1 MKEGIRMF
9 DYLPPYQDPADASP
23 DVADALYN
31 FFKRVRFYS
40 ERHNANWTNRYCLL
54 LEVCDQL
61 EHILTQDEPL
71 CDSSLAEPPE
81 DFQTLFQLLT
91 YTICDEDFLFDE
103 VGLQMSPRWSEIFG
117 SKEKPFDTLEP
128 NETFPVFTL
137 TGCKSRAAAINSW
150 KITHENCQAFGFSMI
165 DLRNAYLT
173 ILDIRRKLKEHKTQ
187 EQNFPTESS
196 SCAEPIL
203 QKQLFAA
210 ITMFCKKYGI
220 PSDRIPCEKVKN
232 IYRIAQENYVI
243 RQLGPLFCFF
253 AIRSNHNIYTA
264 DEFYVDLKHNDSIFV
279 RKNPKRE
286 FQSSYEAYQEFA
298 LATEIWNTTVSLM
311 TTFGTLPDVTVQ
323 YQLNPHRLLAAI
335 QYQLQLNLPNEEV
348 IEAANMCDKA
358 WQTPSFKSELQ
369 QYNCKSCPDAIVLGE
384 ILNAFITIFRAQTRS
399 LSNDPAIHKA
409 RDLKQALHI
418 IYQYGLVNPKFVQD
432 EYSTVELPADIIN
445 NASAQADYNFSDQ
458 QYDAIQQAILH
469 QYGYE
474 YDLNRLAFW
483 LITLHTPFNHSL
495 TEFESMRKEFY
506 LQKTVFYICAN
517 LIHESFERFRE
528 YFGMQ
533 DAPLAVYNSD
543 LRKDIL
549 KLRTII
555 AQKLDLSMLHAF
567 FTDFYRFSE
576 FAETSHGI
584 GGYSFESST
593 TGSTGRRNAILAEY
607 VFQFCSKQ
615 QKINSL
621 SLKSFHYADHV
632 LKQAVLTEF
641 IGSAEQLVCERIFQ
655 ILQLVLLKLYPL

>member
-1 MKEGIRMF
+1 MF
-9 DYLPPYQDPADASP
+9 DYLPPYQDPANASP

-31 FFKRVRFYS
+31 FFKRVRLYS
-40 ERHNANWTNRYCLL
+40 TRYNVNWKNRYCLL

-61 EHILTQDEPL
+61 EHILTQDGTL
-71 CDSSLAEPPE
+71 CDPTLAEPPE

-103 VGLQMSPRWSEIFG
+103 AGLQMSPPWSEIFDTTER
-117 SKEKPFDTLEP
+117 SFDKLDS
-128 NETFPVFTL
+128 NETFSVCTL
-137 TGCKSRAAAINSW
+137 IGCKSRASAVNGW

-187 EQNFPTESS
+187 EQNFPTEPS
-196 SCAEPIL
+196 SCAEPFL
-203 QKQLFAA
+203 FKQLFAS

-232 IYRIAQENYVI
+232 IDRIARENYVI

-253 AIRSNHNIYTA
+253 AIRSNLNIYTA
-264 DEFYVDLKHNDSIFV
+264 DEFCVDLKRNDSAFA
-279 RKNPKRE
+279 RKNPKQE
-286 FQSSYEAYQEFA
+286 FQSSYKAYQEFA
-298 LATEIWNTTVSLM
+298 LATEIWNTTVSLI
-311 TTFGTLPDVTVQ
+311 TTLGALPDATVQ
-323 YQLNPHRLLAAI
+323 YQLNAHRLLAAI
-335 QYQLQLNLPNEEV
+335 QYQLQFNLLNEEV

-358 WQTPSFKSELQ
+358 WKTPSFKSELK

-418 IYQYGLVNPKFVQD
+418 IYQYGLVSPNVVQD
-432 EYSTVELPADIIN
+432 GYSAVELPTDITN
-445 NASAQADYNFSDQ
+445 NASGQTDYNFSDQ

-474 YDLNRLAFW
+474 YDLNQLAFW

-533 DAPLAVYNSD
+533 DTPLAVYNSN

-555 AQKLDLSMLHAF
+555 AQKLDRSMLHAF

-593 TGSTGRRNAILAEY
+593 TGSAGRRNAILAEY
-607 VFQFCSKQ
+607 VFQFCSEQ
-615 QKINSL
+615 QKINFPP
-621 SLKSFHYADHV
+621 LKSWCYADHI
-632 LKQAVLTEF
+632 LKQAILSEF
-641 IGSAEQLVCERIFQ
+641 IDSAEQLVCERIFQ

>member
-9 DYLPPYQDPADASP
+9 DFLPPYQNPANASP

-61 EHILTQDEPL
+61 EHILTQDGTL

-117 SKEKPFDTLEP
+117 SKEKPFDALDP

-137 TGCKSRAAAINSW
+137 TGCKSRASAVNGW

-187 EQNFPTESS
+187 EQNFPTEPS
-196 SCAEPIL
+196 SCAEPFL
-203 QKQLFAA
+203 FKQLFAS

-418 IYQYGLVNPKFVQD
+418 IYQYGLVNPNVIQD
-432 EYSTVELPADIIN
+432 GYSAVELPADIIN
-445 NASAQADYNFSDQ
+445 NASGQTDYNFSDQ

-474 YDLNRLAFW
+474 YDLNQLAFW

-506 LQKTVFYICAN
+506 LQETVFYICVN

-533 DAPLAVYNSD
+533 DAPLVVYNSD

-549 KLRTII
+549 KLRTIL
-555 AQKLDLSMLHAF
+555 AQKLDLSMLHTF
-567 FTDFYRFSE
+567 FTNFYHISE
-576 FAETSHGI
+576 FAETSHDT
-584 GGYSFESST
+584 GGYCFESST
-593 TGSTGRRNAILAEY
+593 IGSAGRRNAILAEY
-607 VFQFCSKQ
+607 VFQFCSEQ
-615 QKINSL
+615 QKISFP
-621 SLKSFHYADHV
+621 SLKSWYYADHI
-632 LKQAVLTEF
+632 LKQTILSEF
-641 IGSAEQLVCERIFQ
+641 IDSAEQLVCGRIFQ

>member
-1 MKEGIRMF
+1 MF
-9 DYLPPYQDPADASP
+9 DYLPPYQDPANASP

-54 LEVCDQL
+54 LEVCDKL
-61 EHILTQDEPL
+61 EHILTQDRTL
-71 CDSSLAEPPE
+71 CDPTLAEPPE

-103 VGLQMSPRWSEIFG
+103 AGLQMSPRWSEIFG
-117 SKEKPFDTLEP
+117 SKEKPFDTLDP
-128 NETFPVFTL
+128 NETFSVCTL
-137 TGCKSRAAAINSW
+137 TGYKSRASAVNGW

-187 EQNFPTESS
+187 EQNFPTEPS
-196 SCAEPIL
+196 SCAEPFL
-203 QKQLFAA
+203 FKQLFAS

-232 IYRIAQENYVI
+232 ICRIARENYVI

-253 AIRSNHNIYTA
+253 AIRSNLNIYTA
-264 DEFYVDLKHNDSIFV
+264 DEFCVDLKRNDSAFA
-279 RKNPKRE
+279 RKNPKQE
-286 FQSSYEAYQEFA
+286 FQSSYKAYQEFA

-335 QYQLQLNLPNEEV
+335 QYQLQFNLPNEEV

-358 WQTPSFKSELQ
+358 WKTPSFKSELK

-399 LSNDPAIHKA
+399 LSNDPAIHKV

-445 NASAQADYNFSDQ
+445 
-458 QYDAIQQAILH
+458 
-469 QYGYE
+469 GYV
-474 YDLNRLAFW
+474 
-483 LITLHTPFNHSL
+483 TT
-495 TEFESMRKEFY
+495 
-506 LQKTVFYICAN
+506 
-517 LIHESFERFRE
+517 
-528 YFGMQ
+528 
-533 DAPLAVYNSD
+533 NS
-543 LRKDIL
+543 
-549 KLRTII
+549 
-555 AQKLDLSMLHAF
+555 
-567 FTDFYRFSE
+567 
-576 FAETSHGI
+576 
-584 GGYSFESST
+584 
-593 TGSTGRRNAILAEY
+593 
-607 VFQFCSKQ
+607 
-615 QKINSL
+615 
-621 SLKSFHYADHV
+621 
-632 LKQAVLTEF
+632 
-641 IGSAEQLVCERIFQ
+641 
-655 ILQLVLLKLYPL
+655 

>member
-1 MKEGIRMF
+1 M
-9 DYLPPYQDPADASP
+9 
-23 DVADALYN
+23 
-31 FFKRVRFYS
+31 
-40 ERHNANWTNRYCLL
+40 
-54 LEVCDQL
+54 
-61 EHILTQDEPL
+61 
-71 CDSSLAEPPE
+71 
-81 DFQTLFQLLT
+81 
-91 YTICDEDFLFDE
+91 
-103 VGLQMSPRWSEIFG
+103 
-117 SKEKPFDTLEP
+117 
-128 NETFPVFTL
+128 
-137 TGCKSRAAAINSW
+137 
-150 KITHENCQAFGFSMI
+150 
-165 DLRNAYLT
+165 
-173 ILDIRRKLKEHKTQ
+173 
-187 EQNFPTESS
+187 
-196 SCAEPIL
+196 
-203 QKQLFAA
+203 
-210 ITMFCKKYGI
+210 
-220 PSDRIPCEKVKN
+220 
-232 IYRIAQENYVI
+232 
-243 RQLGPLFCFF
+243 
-253 AIRSNHNIYTA
+253 
-264 DEFYVDLKHNDSIFV
+264 
-279 RKNPKRE
+279 
-286 FQSSYEAYQEFA
+286 
-298 LATEIWNTTVSLM
+298 
-311 TTFGTLPDVTVQ
+311 
-323 YQLNPHRLLAAI
+323 AAI
-335 QYQLQLNLPNEEV
+335 QYQLQFNLPNEEV

-358 WQTPSFKSELQ
+358 WKTPSFKSELK
-369 QYNCKSCPDAIVLGE
+369 QYNCKSWPDAIVLGE

-474 YDLNRLAFW
+474 YDLNQLAFW

-506 LQKTVFYICAN
+506 LQETVFYICVN

-533 DAPLAVYNSD
+533 DAPLAVYNSN

-555 AQKLDLSMLHAF
+555 AQKLDLSTLHAF

-584 GGYSFESST
+584 GGYFFESST
-593 TGSTGRRNAILAEY
+593 TGSAGRWNAILAEY

-632 LKQAVLTEF
+632 LKQAVLSEF
-641 IGSAEQLVCERIFQ
+641 IDSAEQLVCERIFQ